1 MRKMLALVFA
11 AVVVAGM
18 VSPARAGSPPQTATI
33 VSENSVD
40 CGTKKQGKK
49 EQTDL
54 LCQEYV
60 LRTDTAEYHIRQP
73 KQKDQ
78 ALLPLNSTVQF
89 EMDKDK
95 MKLKVNGK
103 KYEFLVVSE
112 TAVTK
117 Q

>member
-1 MRKMLALVFA
+1 MKKIQLLAT
-11 AVVVAGM
+11 AVLSISPLLNAGNP
-18 VSPARAGSPPQTATI
+18 SQTGKI

-49 EQTDL
+49 EQMDL
-54 LCQEYV
+54 VCQEYV
-60 LRTDTAEYHIRQP
+60 LRSSTVEYHIRQP

-78 ALLPLNSTVQF
+78 TMLPLNSPVEF

-103 KYEFLVVSE
+103 KLEFLVVSE
-112 TAVTK
+112 SAIASDAK
-117 Q
+117 